1 MTVLSDEK
9 LASVEYFQTNQGV
22 PIIRIPL
29 EVFPGFYAYVYL
41 LLIDDMCILIDTGS
55 GLGKSNQHLEEGVKA
70 AGKRLGIP
78 VALPDLT
85 HILVTHGHIDHFGG
99 LNFIRAHTQA
109 KIGIHELDVRTIVNY
124 EERLALVTHRLSDY
138 LWESGLKAEQHKAL
152 LALYQLNKTLFHST
166 TVDFTYEAIGMQLRP
181 IQMLHVPGHCAGQT
195 IFRVHDVL
203 LIGDH
208 LLSKTSPHVAP
219 ESLTHNTGLGHYLQ
233 SLTEMR
239 DWVSGVS
246 LCLPAHEDLITDLP
260 ARMDAIYEHHMT
272 RLDKALSAMDT
283 PKTIAEIS
291 DYLFGWP
298 KGYSAL
304 LAIEEA
310 GAHVEYL
317 YQRAQIRIANL
328 DELENSRGHIAL
340 KYIRL

>member
-1 MTVLSDEK
+1 MTTNEK
-9 LASVEYFQTNQGV
+9 LTSIEYYQTNQGV
-22 PIIRIPL
+22 PIIRISL

-41 LLIDDMCILIDTGS
+41 LLVENMRILVDTGS
-55 GLGKSNQHLEEGVKA
+55 GLGNSNQQLEDGLKTASE
-70 AGKRLGIP
+70 RLGTPITL
-78 VALPDLT
+78 ADLT
-85 HILVTHGHIDHFGG
+85 HIIVTHGHIDHFGG
-99 LNFIRAHTQA
+99 LNFIRARTQA
-109 KIGIHELDVRTIVNY
+109 KIGIHELDVRTIINY

-138 LWESGLKAEQHKAL
+138 LWESGLTVDQHQQL
-152 LALYQLNKTLFHST
+152 LNLYQINKTLFHST
-166 TVDFTYEAIGMQLRP
+166 AVDFTYEATGMQLGP
-181 IQMLHVPGHCAGQT
+181 IRMLHVPGHCAGQT
-195 IFRVHDVL
+195 IFRLHDVL

-208 LLSKTSPHVAP
+208 ILSKTSPHVAP

-233 SLTEMR
+233 SLAGMR
-239 DWVSGVS
+239 DWVSEVS
-246 LCLPAHEDLITDLP
+246 LTLPAHEDLITDLP
-260 ARMDAIYEHHMT
+260 ARMDAIHNHHMA
-272 RLDKALSAMDT
+272 RLDKVLSALDT

-291 DYLFGWP
+291 NVLFGWP

-328 DELENSRGHIAL
+328 DELENATTPVAL